1 MFDTAITHEEQHNT
15 RRTGDVTVARYDGYC
30 SWCQTELCQR
40 ERCSLLSLLL
50 VAYSLECPVEL
61 HTET

>member
-1 MFDTAITHEEQHNT
+1 MFDTATTHEEQHNT

-30 SWCQTELCQR
+30 SWCQTELC
-40 ERCSLLSLLL
+40 SLPSLLL
-50 VAYSLECPVEL
+50 VDYSLECPVEL